1 MSLSLVPFTR
11 HLPRTERL
19 KRLLSRASERVV
31 RVYGKTGRYSAVS
44 VARRDRLSDALL
56 DARMAAV
63 ASGSI
68 EGQAT
73 QDTSLALT
81 LMRRMNEALHID
93 FGRGAK

>member
-31 RVYGKTGRYSAVS
+31 RVYGATGRYSAVS

-63 ASGSI
+63 ASGTI
-68 EGQAT
+68 EEQASRDVGLAT
-73 QDTSLALT
+73 MLVRSLNRA
-81 LMRRMNEALHID
+81 ID
-93 FGRGAK
+93 FGGGR